1 MPEASAAVDTPIASL
16 IARPHP
22 ATLSGCRAT
31 IDEIDGVL
39 AALLEYRAGL
49 TERVQQL
56 KPVGG
61 HAGRDAGRE
70 AEIVAGMA
78 RRAPRLGSERLT
90 RIMTTVIEQS
100 LDLAESSA
108 SRH

>member
-1 MPEASAAVDTPIASL
+1 M

-22 ATLSGCRAT
+22 ATVSGCRAA
-31 IDEIDGVL
+31 IDEIDAVL

-78 RRAPRLGSERLT
+78 RRAPRLGPERLT
-90 RIMTTVIEQS
+90 RIMTTVIEES

-108 SRH
+108 SRR